1 MDAATIRPKRVLFID
16 NFDSFIYN
24 LVEEFYCMGAA
35 VEVVRNDIS
44 HKELLPFMDRND
56 LVVLSPGP
64 GAPEAAGICVS
75 LIQRY
80 SGVLPIIGICLG
92 HQAIVHAYGGRIAPA
107 DIPVHGKVAKLY
119 HNHEYFF
126 AGLPNPL
133 SVGRYHSLVAT
144 EIPAALSSI
153 ATSDGLSMCVLDA
166 VSGVLGFQFHPESI
180 LTPQGS
186 TLLRQASYYLIERFA
201 NKRRHL
207 SNAQARQATCKQY

>member
-107 DIPVHGKVAKLY
+107 DIPVHGCQT
-119 HNHEYFF
+119 
-126 AGLPNPL
+126 
-133 SVGRYHSLVAT
+133 R
-144 EIPAALSSI
+144 
-153 ATSDGLSMCVLDA
+153 CQ
-166 VSGVLGFQFHPESI
+166 SGVIIRWWRLKFQQH
-180 LTPQGS
+180 
-186 TLLRQASYYLIERFA
+186 
-201 NKRRHL
+201 
-207 SNAQARQATCKQY
+207 